1 MNDEQDAAPPSHDAS
16 APLTGGPPRPSPAI
30 VSALRGEFRRLIEDG
45 DLDDNLTKIEQLA
58 ARSRDLFIALKGA
71 ESKLIARAGHP
82 YAMSSGGGNWGTS
95 VAMQTA
101 MPNVEQF
108 GASAI
113 RQVVDNLPEVAATVA
128 EKIADVFTN
137 APARQVEAIAT
148 ARRNGLDGLADRLE
162 DRLLPPASAA
172 DEQGHHEHE
181 ERHGATLP
189 APALPMNGVSSQ
201 TNGSAVSGAGD

>member
-95 VAMQTA
+95 VAMQPA

-128 EKIADVFTN
+128 ERSPTPSRMLRRGRWKPSRRRA
-137 APARQVEAIAT
+137 AT
-148 ARRNGLDGLADRLE
+148 AWTAWPTGWKIGFCLRHRPRTSRGTTSTRRGMAQRCPRL
-162 DRLLPPASAA
+162 RCP
-172 DEQGHHEHE
+172 
-181 ERHGATLP
+181 
-189 APALPMNGVSSQ
+189 
-201 TNGSAVSGAGD
+201 